1 MPRRSRIN
9 LAGHPQHVV
18 QRGHNRE
25 ACFFADEDYLF
36 YLHWLRGGAKKYAC
50 DIHAYALMTNH
61 VHLLLTAQRPDAIS
75 RLMQSLGRRY
85 AQYVNRVYR
94 RSGSVWEGRYKA
106 SLIQAEEYLLTCY
119 RYIELNPVRADMV
132 RDPGEYRWS
141 SYRCHG
147 LGTSNELITDHPLYT
162 ALGPDE
168 AERRLAYRALFR
180 AHLEEEALDEIRKAA
195 NQGLP
200 LGNDRFRGQ
209 VEAALGR
216 RVGLR
221 PRGRREAESS
231 NTVLPGQMGLDL

>member
-1 MPRRSRIN
+1 MPRRPRIN

-36 YLHWLRGGAKKYAC
+36 YLHWLREGAKKFGC
-50 DIHAYALMTNH
+50 DVHAYVMMTNH
-61 VHLLLTAQRPDAIS
+61 VHLLLTPQRPDAIS

-85 AQYVNRVYR
+85 AQYLNRVYR
-94 RSGSVWEGRYKA
+94 RSGSVWEGRFKA
-106 SLIQAEEYLLTCY
+106 SLIQAEEYLLVCY

-141 SYRCHG
+141 SYRWHG
-147 LGTSNELITDHPLYT
+147 LGVSNELITDHPLYT
-162 ALGPDE
+162 GLAADE
-168 AERRLAYRALFR
+168 TERRAGYRALFR
-180 AHLEEEALDEIRKAA
+180 AHLDDDALDEIRKAS
-195 NQGLP
+195 NRCLP
-200 LGNDRFRGQ
+200 LGSDRFREQ

-221 PRGRREAESS
+221 QRGRRESEPS
-231 NTVLPGQMGLDL
+231 NKPLPGQLGLDL

>member
-1 MPRRSRIN
+1 MPRRPRIN

-36 YLHWLRGGAKKYAC
+36 YLHWLREGAKKYAC

-61 VHLLLTAQRPDAIS
+61 VHLLVTAHRPDAIS

-85 AQYVNRVYR
+85 AQYANRVYK
-94 RSGSVWEGRYKA
+94 RSGSVWEGRFKS

-141 SYRCHG
+141 SYRWHG
-147 LGTSNELITDHPLYT
+147 LGAGNELITDHPLYM
-162 ALGPDE
+162 ALGLDE
-168 AERRLAYRALFR
+168 TERRAAYRALFR
-180 AHLEEEALDEIRKAA
+180 AHLDEEALDEIRKAS
-195 NQGLP
+195 NRSLP
-200 LGNDRFRGQ
+200 LGSERFKEQ

-221 PRGRREAESS
+221 PRGRREVEPS
-231 NTVLPGQMGLDL
+231 NAVQPGQMGLDL